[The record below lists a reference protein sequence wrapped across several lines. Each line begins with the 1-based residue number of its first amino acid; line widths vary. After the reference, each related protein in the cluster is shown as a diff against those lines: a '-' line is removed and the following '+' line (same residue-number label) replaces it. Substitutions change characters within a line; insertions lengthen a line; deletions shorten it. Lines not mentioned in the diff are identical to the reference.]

1 MLNFNKSYTGL
12 RKEILQ
18 NIEGQGLVVLDVGCA
33 NGELGNYLLNNNISK
48 EVYGI
53 EIDSKMA
60 QVAKINYN
68 KVFEG
73 NLDDL
78 SFLETIIQD
87 IPYCD
92 YIIFGDILEHL
103 KDPEIVLK
111 CFVTKLKLN
120 GRVII
125 SLPNIAHIEL
135 LINIYFKGS
144 WPKNDRGIFDKTHLR
159 WFTKKDALKLCESSG
174 LKLISY
180 NRIYRSR
187 DKLNSK
193 FTLKYKLIKLIN
205 KDLVTFQ
212 HLIVSFKNG

>member
-12 RKEILQ
+12 RKEILHK
-18 NIEGQGLVVLDVGCA
+18 IEGQNLIVLDVGCA
-33 NGELGNYLLNNNISK
+33 NGVLGNYLINNNISK

-53 EIDSKMA
+53 EVNSEMA
-60 QVAKINYN
+60 KVAKINYD
-68 KVFEG
+68 KIFEG

-78 SFLETIIQD
+78 AFLEFIIQE
-87 IPYCD
+87 IPNCD

-103 KDPEIVLK
+103 KDPEIILK
-111 CFVTKLKLN
+111 RFVTKLKLN

-125 SLPNIAHIEL
+125 SLPNVAHLEL
-135 LINIYFKGS
+135 LINVYIKGS
-144 WPKNDRGIFDKTHLR
+144 WPRNNRGIFDKTHLR
-159 WFTKKDALKLCESSG
+159 WFTRKDAVELCKNSG

-180 NRIYRSR
+180 DPIYRSR

-193 FTLKYKLIKLIN
+193 FSLKYKLIKLLN

-212 HLIVSFKNG
+212 HLIVSAKNG